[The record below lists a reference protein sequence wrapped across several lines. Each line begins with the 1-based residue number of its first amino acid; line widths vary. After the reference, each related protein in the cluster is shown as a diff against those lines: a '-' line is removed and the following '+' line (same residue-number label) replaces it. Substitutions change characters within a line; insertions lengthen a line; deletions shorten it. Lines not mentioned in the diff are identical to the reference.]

1 MCTRLEKERR
11 QSMST
16 RWLDSE
22 EGAVS
27 AGERRE
33 LTVEEM
39 ESRWERRH
47 NKVIMN
53 PK

>member
-1 MCTRLEKERR
+1 
-11 QSMST
+11 MST
-16 RWLDSE
+16 RWLDGE

-39 ESRWERRH
+39 ESKWERRH